1 MRMKRIIF
9 TKQKSIVTFQ
19 MADELSRQQTNS
31 NKHEKRKGLTKRI
44 ASSSFSMSKNSRI
57 SKESGC
63 CCAIKVCVYIFHN
76 FYISIVFICYSF
88 LFATRFY
95 LLPFGFFF
103 LLSVFICYPLP
114 YPSVALDKLLRSSPR
129 FGLRPSRLN
138 SLQFCPSQVG
148 IWAKVAGSFKPIG
161 R

>member
-1 MRMKRIIF
+1 MMRMKRIIF

-88 LFATRFY
+88 LFATLRFFLFAIRFY
-95 LLPFGFFF
+95 LLPFALSLRGFGQIAAQFTSIWTASISVEQ
-103 LLSVFICYPLP
+103 LAILSI
-114 YPSVALDKLLRSSPR
+114 
-129 FGLRPSRLN
+129 PSRNL
-138 SLQFCPSQVG
+138 G
-148 IWAKVAGSFKPIG
+148 KGSGEF
-161 R
+161 